1 MLLLRAVRLRT
12 VSFSVKGAR
21 PHVIRSHLLR
31 TVHLCAFSSLTRSLA
46 AESQCHAM
54 RPCLSTQC
62 CRVCFH
68 AAGGMSTKAVDNSS
82 DGFIDPDLSIEHFG
96 EGSLNGLTFAAKD
109 LFDVEG
115 HVTGYGQ
122 PTWRATHGA
131 AIKTSPAVQALL
143 GAGAD
148 LLGKTHLD
156 ELAYSLNGENTHYG
170 TPINPA
176 CPDRI
181 PGGSS
186 SGSAVATA
194 DGSVDIGLGSDT
206 GGSIRVPASYCGLLG
221 IRPTHGR
228 VSLENACALAR
239 SYDTCG
245 WFARNA
251 QVLRKVG
258 EVLLEPSAKQDA
270 PLTRWLTAA
279 DAFDHSDKATTG
291 PRAPSGDDRAVRGA
305 PRGDRG
311 QSGGY
316 GITIRL
322 VAGLQNHTEI
332 WQELGA
338 WITANKPQFGPGT
351 KERFEMASKLTPEEI
366 QTAQEKR
373 KQISAHLQELLGKD
387 GVLMLPTA
395 PGPAPILNT
404 PPAELDL
411 FRSRLLS
418 LTCIAG
424 LGGLPQVSLPV
435 VKVEGCPVGLSLMG
449 PRGSDEKLLQL
460 TEKLMALFMQ

>member
-1 MLLLRAVRLRT
+1 MLLLRAVRLRA
-12 VSFSVKGAR
+12 VSFSVAGQ
-21 PHVIRSHLLR
+21 HVTRSHLLR
-31 TVHLCAFSSLTRSLA
+31 TAYLC
-46 AESQCHAM
+46 
-54 RPCLSTQC
+54 
-62 CRVCFH
+62 
-68 AAGGMSTKAVDNSS
+68 GGMSTKAVDNSS
-82 DGFIDPDLSIEHFG
+82 NGFIDPDLSIEHSG

-115 HVTGYGQ
+115 RVTGYGQ
-122 PTWRATHGA
+122 PTWRANHGA
-131 AIKTSPAVQALL
+131 ATKTSPAVQALL
-143 GAGAD
+143 EAGAD

-170 TPINPA
+170 TPVNPA

-186 SGSAVATA
+186 SGSAVVTA
-194 DGSVDIGLGSDT
+194 DGTVHIGLGSDT

-258 EVLLEPSAKQDA
+258 EVLLKPSSRQDT

-279 DAFDHSDKATTG
+279 DAFDHSDKATSQAIYELVQGHHQEMTG
-291 PRAPSGDDRAVRGA
+291 LLGEPQEVTVATLEGMGSLSDWWQVFR
-305 PRGDRG
+305 
-311 QSGGY
+311 
-316 GITIRL
+316 ITQ
-322 VAGLQNHTEI
+322 AAEI
-332 WQELGA
+332 WQELGE

-366 QTAQEKR
+366 QTAQEQR
-373 KQISAHLQELLGKD
+373 KQISTHLQELLGKD

-460 TEKLMALFMQ
+460 TEKLMTLFLQ